1 MILVTGAGGF
11 VGRHVVR
18 ELTGAGER
26 VRALVRGTKGT
37 DALGGADCELA
48 VGDVTDP
55 AAVAAAVEG
64 CDAVVHLVAI
74 IHGRPAAFERVIAGG
89 TTTVVEAARTAG
101 VGRLVHMSALGVGEH
116 TKDTVPYY
124 RAKWLAE
131 QAVAGS
137 GLPHAILRPSFVFG
151 PDGGALPRFLRVA
164 RLAPVTPIVS
174 PGTQRLQPIWVDD
187 LARAVRLA
195 LTHDGGFGPEPRP
208 GEPQMLF
215 DLGGPDVV
223 DWNELWA
230 RLKQALVVRRPA
242 AHVPPWLLRPPAFLL
257 ERLPDPPL
265 TRDQLTML
273 ALGDNVVGDAGASME
288 RLGLQDLVQLDEQLA
303 RAVAIP

>member
-1 MILVTGAGGF
+1 
-11 VGRHVVR
+11 
-18 ELTGAGER
+18 

-195 LTHDGGFGPEPRP
+195 LTHDGGFGPEPPP
-208 GEPQMLF
+208 GEPQLLF

-288 RLGLQDLVQLDEQLA
+288 RLGLRDLVQLDEQLA